1 MIKIVT
7 DSIADLPREYIEKY
21 AITVLPLNI
30 NIGNNT
36 FLDGINISPAQVCDY
51 MQKGEIPKTS
61 QVPPIKFY
69 NAFEELT
76 RNGDEV
82 IAILMSSQ
90 LSSTYNSAVLSRNQL
105 PDRKIAVL
113 DSKGVSLGQGL
124 QVIEAARMAAAGKM
138 FEELTE
144 RVKILSQK
152 MTYAII
158 INTLEYVF
166 RGGRISKAQYIAG
179 NLLHLNLVCS
189 SDGNGKII
197 IADKFRGKE
206 RSILRWVSQ
215 HIPRLNLNS
224 KTVGINMINNE
235 KLLQEVK
242 ALIQKYNPREI
253 IESHIGSTVACYA
266 GPNAIG
272 IFAEK

>member
-1 MIKIVT
+1 
-7 DSIADLPREYIEKY
+7 
-21 AITVLPLNI
+21 
-30 NIGNNT
+30 
-36 FLDGINISPAQVCDY
+36 
-51 MQKGEIPKTS
+51 
-61 QVPPIKFY
+61 
-69 NAFEELT
+69 
-76 RNGDEV
+76 
-82 IAILMSSQ
+82 
-90 LSSTYNSAVLSRNQL
+90 L

-138 FEELTE
+138 FEEITK

>member
-1 MIKIVT
+1 MINIVT

-51 MQKGEIPKTS
+51 IQKGEIPKTS

-124 QVIEAARMAAAGKM
+124 QVIEAARMAAAGKV
-138 FEELTE
+138 FEEITK

-242 ALIQKYNPREI
+242 ALIQKHKPREI

>member
-138 FEELTE
+138 FEEITK

-242 ALIQKYNPREI
+242 ALIQKHKPREI

>member
-1 MIKIVT
+1 MINIVT

-124 QVIEAARMAAAGKM
+124 QVIEAARMAVAGKV
-138 FEELTE
+138 FEEITK

-242 ALIQKYNPREI
+242 ALIQKHKPREI

>member
-1 MIKIVT
+1 MINIVT

-51 MQKGEIPKTS
+51 IQKGEIPKTS

-124 QVIEAARMAAAGKM
+124 QVIEAARMAAAGKV
-138 FEELTE
+138 FEEITK

>member
-1 MIKIVT
+1 
-7 DSIADLPREYIEKY
+7 
-21 AITVLPLNI
+21 
-30 NIGNNT
+30 
-36 FLDGINISPAQVCDY
+36 
-51 MQKGEIPKTS
+51 
-61 QVPPIKFY
+61 
-69 NAFEELT
+69 
-76 RNGDEV
+76 
-82 IAILMSSQ
+82 
-90 LSSTYNSAVLSRNQL
+90 
-105 PDRKIAVL
+105 
-113 DSKGVSLGQGL
+113 
-124 QVIEAARMAAAGKM
+124 MAAAGKV
-138 FEELTE
+138 FEEITK

-242 ALIQKYNPREI
+242 ALIQKHKPREI

>member
-51 MQKGEIPKTS
+51 IQKGEIPKTS

-124 QVIEAARMAAAGKM
+124 QVIEAARMAAAGKV
-138 FEELTE
+138 FEEITK

-242 ALIQKYNPREI
+242 ALIQKHKPREI

>member
-1 MIKIVT
+1 MINIVT

-51 MQKGEIPKTS
+51 IQKGEIPKTS

-124 QVIEAARMAAAGKM
+124 QVIEAARMAAAGKV
-138 FEELTE
+138 FEEITK

-215 HIPRLNLNS
+215 NIPRLNLNS

-242 ALIQKYNPREI
+242 TLIQKYNPREI

>member
-1 MIKIVT
+1 
-7 DSIADLPREYIEKY
+7 
-21 AITVLPLNI
+21 
-30 NIGNNT
+30 
-36 FLDGINISPAQVCDY
+36 
-51 MQKGEIPKTS
+51 
-61 QVPPIKFY
+61 
-69 NAFEELT
+69 
-76 RNGDEV
+76 
-82 IAILMSSQ
+82 MSSQ

-124 QVIEAARMAAAGKM
+124 QVIEAARMAVAGKV
-138 FEELTE
+138 FEEITK

-206 RSILRWVSQ
+206 RNILRWVSQ
-215 HIPRLNLNS
+215 NIPRLNLNS

-242 ALIQKYNPREI
+242 TLIQKYNPREI